1 MASGFGPGGPSGT
14 PFSLAKDGLRVALRV
29 SPGAGRNRIEGIV
42 PDAGGKAVL
51 KIAVTA
57 PPEGGKAN
65 QAVVALLAR
74 AWRQPKGSFSITAGA
89 GARRKVLHVAGD
101 GKELMRR
108 IADRSRR

>member
-1 MASGFGPGGPSGT
+1 MASGLGSGRASGT
-14 PFSLAKDGLRVALRV
+14 PFSLAEDGVRVALRV
-29 SPGAGRNRIEGIV
+29 SPRAAGNRIEGIA

-65 QAVVALLAR
+65 QAVITLLAKT
-74 AWRQPKGSFSITAGA
+74 WRVPKQSLRITAGA
-89 GARRKVLHVAGD
+89 AARRKVLHVAGD

-108 IADRSRR
+108 IADGS

>member
-1 MASGFGPGGPSGT
+1 LGAGQPSGT
-14 PFSLAKDGLRVALRV
+14 PFSLAKDGVRVALRV
-29 SPGAGRNRIEGIV
+29 SPGASRNRIEGIA

-65 QAVVALLAR
+65 QAVIALLAK
-74 AWRQPKGSFSITAGA
+74 AWRQPKRSFSFTAGA
-89 GARRKVLHVAGD
+89 GARRKMLHVAGD

-108 IADRSRR
+108 IADRS